1 MSCDAYFLLLM
12 KRALARTDAELFG
25 HRARYEARAREL
37 AARLLSTA
45 IPAGPSS

>member
-37 AARLLSTA
+37 AARLLSIEA
-45 IPAGPSS
+45 PAGPSS